1 MSPVCEAF
9 WDYGPSEPGPLSHES
24 GNCIAMPPGCALPG
38 SAQNQSGKF
47 RLARSQP
54 ESQRDSVAKPRVGE
68 SASLP
73 WVIVPQISQPH
84 RGCGQ
89 TSLLSLDRGMAATA
103 LRLGL
108 LVEREPRVAA
118 ARQPW
123 ALSHNL
129 FGIVQMVAHP
139 PSKIRVRCCPRVS
152 KTSGAQQCRVPSS
165 AKPNPSAMLQPEIRG
180 CQRPSRCNV
189 V

>member
-73 WVIVPQISQPH
+73 WVIVPQISQPQ

-89 TSLLSLDRGMAATA
+89 TSLMSLDRGMAATA

-123 ALSHNL
+123 AASLNPV
-129 FGIVQMVAHP
+129 GIAKKLAHP
-139 PSKIRVRCCPRVS
+139 SSKIRVRCGVNAPHS
-152 KTSGAQQCRVPSS
+152 KTLREFERRVAVAP
-165 AKPNPSAMLQPEIRG
+165 AFGLRWLQHRFWAGENTR
-180 CQRPSRCNV
+180 
-189 V
+189 